1 MLVLSRKIN
10 QSIVIGDN
18 IEIMLVD
25 IRGDQIKLGINSLTK
40 VLCEKNTEGKYHVP
54 YEGDKKEMYSCK
66 YCGSSYY
73 TIKELTSE
81 LCLRNPKGKFHVPAK

>member
-25 IRGDQIKLGINSLTK
+25 IRGDQIKLGINAPRDVKIFRKEVYEEIESQNLEASKTNPEQLNILSNFVK
-40 VLCEKNTEGKYHVP
+40 NKLEKNK
-54 YEGDKKEMYSCK
+54 
-66 YCGSSYY
+66 
-73 TIKELTSE
+73 
-81 LCLRNPKGKFHVPAK
+81 